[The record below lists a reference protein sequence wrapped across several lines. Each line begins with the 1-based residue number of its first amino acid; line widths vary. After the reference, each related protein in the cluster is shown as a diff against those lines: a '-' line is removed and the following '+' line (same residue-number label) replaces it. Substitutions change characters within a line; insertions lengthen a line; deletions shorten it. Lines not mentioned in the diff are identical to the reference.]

1 MAYIY
6 HIITPDGTYVGQAS
20 GEYIKPQWP
29 SMSLRGNLNECRL
42 WWHFNNAYVMGSKK
56 NWSEDEEDKRAEKEV
71 AVALRKYSPG
81 QIQVRVFHDTN
92 HYGIDEEAFKRFKKF
107 WLPNGVRVSKVHL
120 DSVLSLIDKINNK
133 SFSSAQS
140 KKDFINKEIKNRKS
154 DKEEELDIEELDIAE
169 IFHIYYL
176 TKKNIK
182 LLNTQMG
189 GQTTG
194 WFPISETK
202 LGIDTSE
209 KVLYREMSPK
219 NACKTLDNY
228 MHSTH
233 EMVKQI
239 TNILST
245 TTKQV
250 FTNKNFW
257 EPVIDYI
264 IDDPKMTIFQSII
277 DGKDRSTTV
286 RELSKLV
293 DEKVEPIKQQFVN
306 IVNSEIA
313 NILGS
318 SNSNIAKLNIQD
330 FFDDKNFGI
339 INWDE
344 ILDWLTGYIY
354 NILQDAITKTIVNI
368 QSNLLKEYKRN
379 IKTLGK
385 KDAKKQYR
393 VNLKEIASQ
402 VQSQFKLAQ
411 SGNISKWKHKDFY
424 RNGVF
429 KVGTM
434 INLDKL
440 NKVLGKKSYRKKWQD
455 ALNIDLNLGL
465 IDQNLLKQ
473 YSMILF
479 YDFYTNAVESVQNLS
494 IELIGYSGDRKK
506 GDFVQ
511 YAKLDYGGNP
521 EQFLNRKILRQ
532 YKKGGMQK
540 SAFIRQHWHQ
550 AFTSMFY
557 LAEQKRSGETHIFIE
572 DVEKKSKPE
581 EGKDT
586 QRVIH
591 GYVYTTVPNP
601 IYIVHDFP
609 KNVWR
614 MMRQS
619 KVQSVNDLRY
629 Y

>member
-29 SMSLRGNLNECRL
+29 SMLLRGNLNECRL

-56 NWSEDEEDKRAEKEV
+56 NWSKDEEDKRAEKEV
-71 AVALRKYSPG
+71 ATVLRKYSPG
-81 QIQVRVFHDTN
+81 QVKVRVFHDIN
-92 HYGIDEEAFKRFKKF
+92 HYGIDEKAFKIFEKF
-107 WLPNGVRVSKVHL
+107 WLPNGARVSQTSL
-120 DSVLSLIDKINNK
+120 NDVLSLINDINNK

-140 KKDFINKEIKNRKS
+140 KKNFINKKIKQRTLS
-154 DKEEELDIEELDIAE
+154 DAEELDIAE

-233 EMVKQI
+233 DIVKQI
-239 TNILST
+239 TNILNT
-245 TTKQV
+245 TTEQV
-250 FTNKNFW
+250 FTNQSFW
-257 EPVIDYI
+257 GPVIDYI
-264 IDDPKMTIFQSII
+264 IDDPKMTLFQSII

-293 DEKVEPIKQQFVN
+293 DGKIEPIKQQFVS
-306 IVNSEIA
+306 IVNSQIV
-313 NILGS
+313 NILGP
-318 SNSNIAKLNIQD
+318 SNSNIVKLNIKD

-354 NILQDAITKTIVNI
+354 NILQDVITKTIVNI

-393 VNLKEIASQ
+393 VNLKEITSQ

-411 SGNISKWKHKDFY
+411 SGNISKWKQKDFY

-434 INLDKL
+434 INLEKL
-440 NKVLGKKSYRKKWQD
+440 NKVLSKKSYRETWQEH
-455 ALNIDLNLGL
+455 LNIDLNLGL

-479 YDFYTNAVESVQNLS
+479 YDFYTNAVESAQNFS
-494 IELIGYSGDRKK
+494 IEFVGYSGDRKK

-540 SAFIRQHWHQ
+540 SALIRQHWHQ

-557 LAEQKRSGETHIFIE
+557 LAEQKYSGETHIFIE

-601 IYIVHDFP
+601 VYIVHDFP

-614 MMRQS
+614 MIRQS